1 VLTLRRAPSPDTRV
15 PSPDEAQAAVI
26 AHRTITGRHDSRTAQ
41 RHDVA
46 DGSVLRVLGAPG
58 TGKTFTAIEVVVDR
72 VRRDGIA
79 PDQCL
84 VLTASRTAAA
94 DLRERITARIGGTS
108 TEPLARTH
116 QALGFG
122 ILRQA
127 AALRGDPNPR
137 LLSGPEQD
145 VILRE
150 LLAGHACSEGKA
162 PHWPAQMQA
171 GLATRGFR
179 TELRDLLMRA
189 VERGLDAGGLA
200 ALGRA
205 HDRPDWLAAAQ
216 VLAEYDE
223 VTALSHPGSYDPAS
237 ILGAAADVLEA
248 DPEVGGRVASGL
260 ALIVVDDAQELTPA
274 AARLLQVIRHPHVDL
289 VLFGDPDVAVQGFRG
304 ADPAILGADHSRFG
318 DGPTITLA
326 TSYRQPQALREV
338 SHRVTRRIGALA
350 GGAHRELHLVPEG
363 GRAEVRLLRATSQ
376 EASLIAA
383 ELRAAHLLE
392 AVPWS
397 EMAVIVRGQG
407 RTSTLRRVLMA
418 AGVPVSVPFTE
429 VPVRDEVAV
438 RPLLALLEVA
448 LNVAAGHSDP
458 IDPQTAVDVVL
469 SPIGGADAV
478 GLRRLRRALRR
489 DELESGG
496 GRTSDELLAAG
507 LVAPQTLGM
516 LGPEGAP
523 ARRVAAAIAAGV
535 RAARTVDGPAGPAG
549 PAGTS
554 GSGGAG
560 TWGSGGAGTLG
571 SGGARAA
578 GSATAGARG
587 SGTGSRFAPGVTAES
602 VLWAVWD
609 ATGLGD
615 SWRRM
620 ALAGGLP
627 GARADRHLDAV
638 VAVFDAAA
646 TYVDRLPQMGPRG
659 FLEHLRGQDVAGDT
673 LVARA
678 PNHDTVALLTPAG
691 AAGRQWRFVVV
702 AGVQEGV
709 WPDLRLRGSLLGSER
724 LVEVVTGRGQ
734 SLRAAQAAV
743 RYDETRLFL
752 VAVSRASE
760 RLLVTAVRSDEE
772 QPSVYLDIVDP
783 PDESDDGQE
792 LRPFSEVPRP
802 MTLTGLVAELRREV
816 VLGATASA
824 RQSAARQLA
833 RLAAARVAGADPSS
847 WWALTPLSDDRPLR
861 AEGTSVTVSPSRIES
876 YGDCSLRWLLS
887 TCGGDGPSVGAAG
900 IGTLIHDI
908 AADLGDA
915 DEATMRAEVDLR
927 WGRLGLPA
935 GWLSRRQRSEAQ
947 TMVARLARYF
957 EESAAG
963 GWVRIGAELDL
974 QVELGRAVL
983 RGRVDRLERH
993 SSGGLR
999 VVDLKTGSSKPGSD
1013 DLLRNAQLGAY
1024 QVAVEHGAFA
1034 EHGTV
1039 SAGAALLQ
1047 VGKAAGARTTLQ
1059 QQAPLSAD
1067 DDPKWAELLVADT
1080 AAGMAGSDFLAT
1092 VGPACTFCAVSSS
1105 CPAQPRGRVI

>member
-1 VLTLRRAPSPDTRV
+1 MAPCLISRAPLLDNS
-15 PSPDEAQAAVI
+15 QAAVV
-26 AHRTITGRHDSRTAQ
+26 AHRTTTAKG
-41 RHDVA
+41 A
-46 DGSVLRVLGAPG
+46 NEGVLRVLGAPG
-58 TGKTFTAIEVVVDR
+58 TGKTSTAIEVVVDR
-72 VRRDGIA
+72 VQRDGIV

-94 DLRERITARIGGTS
+94 DLRERITSRIGGTT

-150 LLAGHACSEGKA
+150 LLAGHACREGKA
-162 PHWPAQMQA
+162 PQWPAHMQDA
-171 GLATRGFR
+171 LATRGFR

-189 VERGLDAGGLA
+189 VERGLDSGGLA
-200 ALGRA
+200 ALGVA
-205 HDRPDWLAAAQ
+205 HGRPDWVAAGQ

-223 VTALSHPGSYDPAS
+223 VTALSRPGSYDPAS
-237 ILGAAADVLEA
+237 ILGAAADLLES
-248 DPEVGGRVASGL
+248 DPQTAQRVALGL
-260 ALIVVDDAQELTPA
+260 RLIVVDDAQELTPA
-274 AARLLQVIRHPHVDL
+274 AARLLRVVRHPHIDL
-289 VLFGDPDVAVQGFRG
+289 VLIGDPDVAVQTFRG
-304 ADPAILGADHSRFG
+304 ADPAILGADHCRFG
-318 DGPTITLA
+318 HGPTMTLV
-326 TSYRQPQALREV
+326 TSYRQPRALREV
-338 SHRVTRRIGALA
+338 SLRVSRRIGALA
-350 GGAHRELHLVPEG
+350 AGAHREPSHVPEG
-363 GRAEVRLLRATSQ
+363 GRVDVRLLRATSQ
-376 EASLIAA
+376 EAALIAA
-383 ELRAAHLLE
+383 ELRAAHLLGDM
-392 AVPWS
+392 AWS

-407 RTSTLRRVLMA
+407 RTGTLRRVLMA
-418 AGVPVSVPFTE
+418 AGVPVELPSTE
-429 VPVRDEVAV
+429 VPIREEVAV

-448 LNVAAGHSDP
+448 LNMATGRPEP
-458 IDPQTAVDVVL
+458 IDAQTAVDVVL

-489 DELESGG
+489 GELDSGG

-507 LVAPQTLGM
+507 LVAPNELGM

-535 RAARTVDGPAGPAG
+535 RAARTVDGQD
-549 PAGTS
+549 
-554 GSGGAG
+554 GSG
-560 TWGSGGAGTLG
+560 
-571 SGGARAA
+571 AR
-578 GSATAGARG
+578 
-587 SGTGSRFAPGVTAES
+587 RFAPGVTAES

-609 ATGLGD
+609 ATGLAQ
-615 SWRRM
+615 SWRRV
-620 ALAGGLP
+620 ALAGGLS

-638 VAVFDAAA
+638 LALFDAAA
-646 TYVDRLPQMGPRG
+646 KYVDRLPQMGPRG
-659 FLEHLRGQDVAGDT
+659 FLEHIRGQDVAGDT

-678 PNHDTVALLTPAG
+678 PSDDTVSLLTPAG
-691 AAGRQWRFVVV
+691 AAGRQWRFVVI

-724 LVEVVTGRGQ
+724 LVDVITGRGQ

-760 RLLVTAVRSDEE
+760 RLLVTAVRSDDE
-772 QPSVYLDIVDP
+772 QPSVYLDLVDP
-783 PDESDDGQE
+783 SEESQDGDQ
-792 LRPFSEVPRP
+792 LRSFSEVPRP
-802 MTLTGLVAELRREV
+802 MTLRGLVAELRREV
-816 VLGATASA
+816 V
-824 RQSAARQLA
+824 AAETVRERHAAAGQLA
-833 RLAAARVAGADPSS
+833 RLAAARVSGADPSS
-847 WWALTPLSDDRPLR
+847 WWALRTLSDDRPLR
-861 AEGTSVTVSPSRIES
+861 GDGQRVSVSPSRIES
-876 YGDCSLRWLLS
+876 YGDCGLRWLLS
-887 TCGGDGPSVGAAG
+887 ACGGDGPSVGAAN

-957 EESAAG
+957 QESAAS
-963 GWVRIGAELDL
+963 GWERIGAELDL

-983 RGRVDRLERH
+983 TGRVDRLERH
-993 SSGGLR
+993 RDGGLR
-999 VVDLKTGSSKPGSD
+999 VVDLKTGSGKPSRG

-1024 QVAVEHGAFA
+1024 QTAVEHGAFA
-1034 EHGTV
+1034 DHGSV

-1047 VGKAAGARTTLQ
+1047 VGKAAGVRTTLQ

-1067 DDPKWAELLVADT
+1067 DDPQWASDLVAD
-1080 AAGMAGSDFLAT
+1080 AAEGMAGSDFTAT
-1092 VGPACTFCAVSSS
+1092 IGPVCTFCAVRSS
-1105 CPAQPRGRVI
+1105 CPVQPEGRVI